1 MSFAAGANC
10 ERPAPNSFDKTE
22 DYFVSRIQYSRAADP
37 LYLSDEK
44 QRCSDLFFLVNGNCI
59 NTNHSIKL

>member
-22 DYFVSRIQYSRAADP
+22 DYFVYRIQYSRAAD
-37 LYLSDEK
+37 
-44 QRCSDLFFLVNGNCI
+44 DLFFLVNGNCI